1 MYIKWIGGFCIY
13 IKKNIFEYN
22 IFRNIN
28 MDTELIINLLV
39 SLAIGVIIGFEREWK
54 TQSQSRKTYDAGLR
68 TFAVVSFLGGVS
80 ALLSNTITPLILP
93 SIALGLSS
101 IIFISYRLNAKKS
114 ADFGYTTE
122 VTLLLVFVIGAFAA
136 VGYKIEAIALATIV
150 VALLR
155 LKSKLHLYIKKLD
168 ADEVNATIQLLL
180 LAAVAIPLL
189 PNSNMGPGDVFNPRT
204 IGILILLIA
213 GISYF
218 GYFSVKL
225 LGNRLGIFLTALLGG
240 LTSSTAVAVAFSKM
254 ASNSNSS
261 NALLGGGISLAA
273 AMMGPRLLIMIGILN
288 FSLLRYISPVLIIL
302 TLIPTIAVIWIAFRF
317 KQGEKMNTELKLKNP
332 LQLNTAAI
340 YGVALSI
347 LFLIVHLVE
356 DYFGTAGVYM
366 LAALSGIADVDA
378 ISITLAKSTQPI
390 NDNLVAQIAANGI
403 LIAVFVNTAVKAII
417 SQIIGGWGLAKW
429 SGSILLLTL
438 ATGLLVYFTTSPIES
453 ILYKS

>member
-1 MYIKWIGGFCIY
+1 
-13 IKKNIFEYN
+13 
-22 IFRNIN
+22 
-28 MDTELIINLLV
+28 MDTELIVNLLV

-54 TQSQSRKTYDAGLR
+54 TQSQAEKTYDAGLR

-80 ALLSNTITPLILP
+80 ALLSNTITSLILP
-93 SIALGLSS
+93 AIALGLSS

-155 LKSKLHLYIKKLD
+155 LKSKLHLYIKTLD

-180 LAAVAIPLL
+180 LAAVALPLL
-189 PNSNMGPGDVFNPRT
+189 PNTSMGPGDVFNPRT

-240 LTSSTAVAVAFSKM
+240 LTSSTAVAVAFSKI
-254 ASNSNSS
+254 ASNNNSS

-273 AMMGPRLLIMIGILN
+273 AMMGPRLLVMIGIIN
-288 FSLLRYISPVLIIL
+288 FSLLSYISPVLVTL
-302 TLIPTIAVIWIAFRF
+302 TLIPTIAVIWITYRYR
-317 KQGEKMNTELKLKNP
+317 KEEKPNTELKLKNP
-332 LQLNTAAI
+332 LQLDTAAI
-340 YGVALSI
+340 YGIVLSI

-356 DYFGTAGVYM
+356 IYFGTAGVYM

-378 ISITLAKSTQPI
+378 ISITLAKSSQPASDSLI
-390 NDNLVAQIAANGI
+390 AQIAANGI
-403 LIAVFVNTAVKAII
+403 LIAVFVNTAVKVII
-417 SQIIGGWGLAKW
+417 SQVVGGWSLAKW
-429 SGSILLLTL
+429 SGSILLFTL
-438 ATGLLVYFTTSPIES
+438 AVGLLVYFSISPVEKFF
-453 ILYKS
+453 YGN